1 MIYLW
6 TNGEGWTKHE
16 ITETDELK
24 KRDLM
29 IGEGAK
35 VGDGARVGY
44 GARVGDGGRVGNGAR
59 PTIICIIGSRYPV
72 AYWGED
78 RIDIGCEHHSIT
90 DWLSDGETIGKKH
103 EFPPDQMVEY
113 RRYVKLIAAIH
124 TANPDTA
131 KDR

>member
-24 KRDLM
+24 KRDIM
-29 IGEGAK
+29 IGEGAI
-35 VGDGARVGY
+35 VGE
-44 GARVGDGGRVGNGAR
+44 GARVGDGAS

-103 EFPPDQMVEY
+103 DFPPDQMVEY

-131 KDR
+131 KAKNETARH

>member
-24 KRDLM
+24 KRDIM

-35 VGDGARVGY
+35 VGNGAS
-44 GARVGDGGRVGNGAR
+44 VGDGAKVGDGAR
-59 PTIICIIGSRYPV
+59 PTIICIIGSSYPV

-113 RRYVKLIAAIH
+113 RRYVKSIAAIH

-131 KDR
+131 KAK

>member
-24 KRDLM
+24 KRDIM
-29 IGEGAK
+29 IGEGAI
-35 VGDGARVGY
+35 VGE
-44 GARVGDGGRVGNGAR
+44 GGRVGNGAI
-59 PTIICIIGSRYPV
+59 PTIIYIIGSIYPV

-103 EFPPDQMVEY
+103 DFPPDQMVEY

-131 KDR
+131 KAKNETARH